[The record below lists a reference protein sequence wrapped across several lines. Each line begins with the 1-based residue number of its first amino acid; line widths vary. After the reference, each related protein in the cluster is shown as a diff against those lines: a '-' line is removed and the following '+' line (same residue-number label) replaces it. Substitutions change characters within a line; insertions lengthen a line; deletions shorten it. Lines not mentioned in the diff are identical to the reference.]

1 MSVFLAVDHVHQ
13 VFNLP
18 GGGQYIALK
27 DVSLNIRPGEF
38 ISLIGHSGCGKST
51 LLNLIAGLTQ
61 PSSGGIILEG
71 RQVTEPGPDRMVVFQ
86 NYSLLPWRTVRQNI
100 ALAVDSVLSDRNRTE
115 RRTIVEETIDL
126 VGLRAAAEKYPH
138 EISGGMKQR
147 VAIARGLAI
156 RPKLLLLDEPF
167 GALDAL
173 TRGNLQEQ
181 LMRIC
186 QESDVTA
193 VMVTHD
199 VDEALLLS
207 DRVVM
212 LTNGPAAQIGQIL
225 EVDFP
230 RPRQRLEM
238 METPHYY
245 DLRNELINFLQQQ
258 RRAKRRVKAAA
269 VPTVAV
275 APQQQTVR
283 LGFLPGNDC
292 APLAIAQELGFFQAA
307 GLDVALQSFL
317 TWEALEDSLRLGQ
330 LDGALMMA
338 SQPLAMTMGLGGHR
352 PLSIATPLTVSRNG
366 GAIAFSR
373 RYLDAGVRS
382 LEDLRDFLTQQPQR
396 LRLAIPEAIAMP
408 ALLLRYWLAS
418 VGLNPDR
425 DVELVVMSPYE
436 MVEALKAG
444 DIDGFAAGEMRIALA
459 VQSGAAYI
467 LATDLDIWAGHPE
480 KVLGFPEAWLDR
492 NPETAIALCSALL
505 QAGELCDDPRQRDR
519 IIEVLQQPQ
528 YLGSAAATVLQRYFD
543 FGLGNEPTQ
552 VLRFNQ
558 FHVDQANY
566 PNPLEGTW
574 LLTQLCRWGLT
585 PLPKNRQELL
595 DRVYRRDIYEAAIA
609 AVGFPPLAPSRRGFE
624 LFDAV
629 PFNPDRPLHYLE
641 QFAIKAPIQVA
652 PIPLATSA

>member
-13 VFNLP
+13 VFDLP

-51 LLNLIAGLTQ
+51 LLNLIAGLAQ

-86 NYSLLPWRTVRQNI
+86 NYSLLPWRSVRQNI
-100 ALAVDSVLSDRNRTE
+100 ALAVDSVLRDRNRTE

-186 QESDVTA
+186 QESGVTA

-258 RRAKRRVKAAA
+258 RRAKRRAKTAAPI
-269 VPTVAV
+269 PTVA
-275 APQQQTVR
+275 ALQQKTVR

-292 APLAIAQELGFFQAA
+292 APLAIAQELGFFQEA
-307 GLDVALQSFL
+307 GLEVELKSFQ
-317 TWEALEDSLRLGQ
+317 TWEAVEDSIRLGQ
-330 LDGALMMA
+330 LEGALMMA
-338 SQPLAMTMGLGGHR
+338 AQPLAMTMGLGGHR
-352 PLSIATPLTVSRNG
+352 PLPIATPLTVSRNG
-366 GAIAFSR
+366 GAIALSR

-382 LEDLRDFLTQQPQR
+382 LEDLCTYLAKTPQR
-396 LRLAIPEAIAMP
+396 LRLAIPDPIAMP

-418 VGLNPDR
+418 AGLNPDQ

-444 DIDGFAAGEMRIALA
+444 EIDGFAAGEMRIALA
-459 VQSGAAYI
+459 VQAGAAYV

-480 KVLGFPEAWLDR
+480 KVLGLPEAWLQA

-505 QAGELCDDPRQRDR
+505 KAGELCDDPRQRDR
-519 IIEVLQQPQ
+519 IVEVLQQPQ
-528 YLGSAAATVLQRYFD
+528 YLGSAAGTVLQRYFD
-543 FGLGNEPTQ
+543 FGLGDEPTQ
-552 VLRFNQ
+552 ILRFNQ

-609 AVGFPPLAPSRRGFE
+609 AVGFPLMAPSQRGFE

-629 PFNPDRPLHYLE
+629 PFDPDSPLRYLE
-641 QFAIKAPIQVA
+641 QFEIKAPIQVA